1 VGEVFRVD
9 ASRRTTAANAYV
21 GGLGHSKRVVLYD
34 NLLDDFPRPEV
45 RLVVAHELGHQ
56 KHNDLLR
63 GLAWLALVAPAGT
76 FLAQRLAEAFGRR
89 YGMGDPS
96 VQPGP
101 IVLPAVAL
109 SVTLVSLLFGS
120 ASNILS
126 RQVEARADAFA
137 LRLAGDP
144 AAFEDFEKRIAVR
157 NISDPDP
164 PAITQFLFGTH
175 PTTIE
180 RIGIGE
186 AFRQGEGR

>member
-1 VGEVFRVD
+1 MADV
-9 ASRRTTAANAYV
+9 
-21 GGLGHSKRVVLYD
+21 
-34 NLLDDFPRPEV
+34 
-45 RLVVAHELGHQ
+45 
-56 KHNDLLR
+56 
-63 GLAWLALVAPAGT
+63 
-76 FLAQRLAEAFGRR
+76 
-89 YGMGDPS
+89 S
-96 VQPGP
+96 VKPGP

-144 AAFEDFEKRIAVR
+144 AAFEDFEKRITVR

-175 PTTIE
+175 PTTVQ

-186 AFRQGEGR
+186 AFREGEGR